1 MPDMGQTIGV
11 LVAML
16 IVAGLPALAGYFCG
30 RWRHATALAGIL
42 GVVALLLTASG
53 YYLTELGRQLG
64 TGDPD
69 MAGLG
74 YVIMG
79 FFSTALGVFLGFF
92 ACATG
97 LSRTARTGRR
107 GQFALLLVGALLPL
121 LAAVGVFDYLVLV
134 VERFNGGTAQAF
146 DFERL
151 AFAIAAVAPLGIV
164 VYGLWAAVA
173 QRRDNN
179 AGRRAA

>member
-1 MPDMGQTIGV
+1 MPNTRQNIQV
-11 LVAML
+11 LVAMA
-16 IVAGLPALAGYFCG
+16 IVIGLPALAGYFCG

-79 FFSTALGVFLGFF
+79 YFAAALGVFLGFF

-107 GQFALLLVGALLPL
+107 GWFALLLFGALLPL
-121 LAAVGVFDYLVLV
+121 LAAVGVFDYLVV
-134 VERFNGGTAQAF
+134 VVARFNGGTTQAL
-146 DFERL
+146 DVERL

-164 VYGLWAAVA
+164 VYGLWVAVA
-173 QRRDNN
+173 RRRDNN
-179 AGRRAA
+179 AGRGAA